1 MALTTLDSSASAAE
15 AIAII
20 ERDGGV
26 IIKDYLDAQALAELR
41 TDLTPALDK
50 IGWGRDDFS
59 GAKTRRLGGVF
70 KHSRHAITVADQPH
84 LVAAAKHFFEV
95 PSKMWFGEAENEL
108 TSGYQLGVTQVIE
121 IHPGE
126 GAQPLHRDDSVWQWK
141 HVEGGRQARLQV
153 MVAVTDFTA
162 ENGGTLVIPG
172 SHKWYDPNR
181 APKMEE
187 AIPTEMEA
195 GSALIFIGGVYHA
208 GGTNNT
214 DKPRMGFTLTYD
226 LSWLRQEENHYLTYP
241 LKFVKTLPEH
251 IQGLLGYRAAPP
263 LLGWVEIDGVMC
275 DPSQLLSDEGDI
287 RAAGAVIAVKTDPA
301 VTSARPSHV

>member
-1 MALTTLDSSASAAE
+1 MGLTTLDASASAEE

-26 IIKDYLDAQALAELR
+26 IIKDYLSASEVAELKA
-41 TDLTPALDK
+41 DVTPGLDR

-59 GAKTRRLGGVF
+59 GTKTRRLGGVF
-70 KHSRHAITVADQPH
+70 KHTRQAVTVADQPH
-84 LVAAAKHFFEV
+84 FVAAAKHFLEV

-108 TSGYQLGVTQVIE
+108 TAGFQLGATQVID

-126 GAQPLHRDDSVWQWK
+126 GAQPLHRDDAVWQWK
-141 HVEGGRQARLQV
+141 HVEGGRQARVQV
-153 MVAVTDFTA
+153 MVAVTNFTA

-172 SHKWYDPNR
+172 SHKWYDPDR

-187 AIPTEMEA
+187 AIPTEMSA
-195 GSALIFIGGVYHA
+195 GSALIWIGGTYHA

-214 DKPRMGFTLTYD
+214 NQSRMGFTVTYD

-241 LKFVKTLPEH
+241 LELVKTLPEH

-263 LLGWVEIDGVMC
+263 LLGWIEVDGVMA
-275 DPSQLLSDEGDI
+275 DPSILLSEEGVI
-287 RAAGAVIAVKTDPA
+287 APAGAVITAEPA
-301 VTSARPSHV
+301 GR